1 MDDLEQKLIET
12 QHLNIRLIA
21 VDGVFSMDGDIAD
34 LKQIVYLA
42 KKYNAYTFV
51 DECHGAGV
59 LGLTGRGTPEHC
71 GVEGEIDIINSTLGK
86 ALGGGTG
93 GYTAANQ
100 KICDMLRVA
109 GRPYLYSNSILPAV
123 VGATLEC
130 LKMLEESN
138 ELVEKL

>member
-1 MDDLEQKLIET
+1 M
-12 QHLNIRLIA
+12 
-21 VDGVFSMDGDIAD
+21 
-34 LKQIVYLA
+34 YLA